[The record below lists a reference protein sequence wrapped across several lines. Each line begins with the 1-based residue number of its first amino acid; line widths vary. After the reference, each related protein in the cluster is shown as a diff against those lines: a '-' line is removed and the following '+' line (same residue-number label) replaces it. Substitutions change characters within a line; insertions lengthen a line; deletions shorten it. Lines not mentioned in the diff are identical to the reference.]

1 METRAHYIVV
11 GLFTL
16 LAAAAVLLFALW
28 MSGAG
33 DDREVNYYEV
43 IFREPV
49 SGLTVGSP
57 VQYSGIRVGEVN
69 ALSLDPQDPRI
80 VRAGIQVLSSVP
92 MRVDTVAQRTLLNIT
107 GASAIEL
114 SEGSPESPRLRS
126 TEGVP
131 VIEATPSAFSQ
142 LQVTSEELL
151 LSALSLLERANQLFS
166 DENSER
172 VSRVLDNIDAVTNSL
187 VDQGAILREGLEGLA
202 QSSRA
207 LNQLLDRVNEQMVR
221 YDEPVLER
229 VAATLEQLQGVSEQL
244 NAMLAQNSPALA
256 SGMQGFAELGPAM
269 QELRAILDNVNTL
282 TRRVSED
289 PTGFVLGND
298 NIREY
303 QP

>member
-1 METRAHYIVV
+1 METRAHYILV

-16 LAAAAVLLFALW
+16 LAGAAVLLFALW

-49 SGLTVGSP
+49 SGLSVGSP

-69 ALSLDPQDPRI
+69 QLSLDPQDPRI

-92 MRVDTVAQRTLLNIT
+92 MRVDTVARRTLLNIT

-114 SEGSPESPRLRS
+114 GEGVPESPRLRAAN
-126 TEGVP
+126 GVP

-142 LQVTSEELL
+142 LRVTSEELL
-151 LSALSLLERANQLFS
+151 LSASTLLERANRLFS
-166 DENSER
+166 DENAER
-172 VSRVLDNIDAVTNSL
+172 VSDVLDNIDAVTTSL
-187 VDQGAILREGLEGLA
+187 VEQGAILRDGLEGLA
-202 QSSRA
+202 QSSRS
-207 LNQLLDRVNEQMVR
+207 LSQLLDRVNDQMVR

-229 VAATLEQLQGVSEQL
+229 VAATLEELQGVSEQL
-244 NAMLAQNSPALA
+244 NDMLARNSPALA

-269 QELRAILDNVNTL
+269 QELRSILDNVNTL